1 MIISNL
7 DQRWPLLSP
16 PEANS
21 PLVIDSYRVLPV
33 SVAFERLQAV
43 ARRNTEVCDVKR
55 LIEHLEFSQGWL
67 LDCGE
72 LAGFPKLPEVGC
84 LFAVKFHNHFL
95 SVSLYDT
102 VASKKSCDNS
112 LLEWYRNKA
121 SGL

>member
-1 MIISNL
+1 
-7 DQRWPLLSP
+7 
-16 PEANS
+16 
-21 PLVIDSYRVLPV
+21 LPF

-43 ARRNTEVCDVKR
+43 TGRNTEVCNVKR
-55 LIEHLEFSQGWL
+55 LIEHLEFSQCWL

-72 LAGFPKLPEVGC
+72 FGGFSDLPEAGC
-84 LFAVKFHNHFL
+84 LFAVKIHYHAL

-102 VASKKSCDNS
+102 VANKKSCDNS